1 VSETPG
7 TSGQS
12 VGQRSQ
18 RAAPATVAD
27 DHTGAAP
34 ATPAAAPA
42 TPGTVTTSR
51 SVVFRLYHWA
61 LLAFLLAG
69 CAQIFLA
76 GLGVFSFGDHDV
88 AGGTSA
94 FDAHRTLGFTLAGAA
109 VVIFLLALA
118 ARPGVLPVVL
128 SGVLVVQTTLLQS
141 LLAGLADNTA
151 LYGGLHALDGLL
163 VLGIA
168 GFLYATSRRR
178 RA

>member
-1 VSETPG
+1 MTIRTHDLPSG
-7 TSGQS
+7 TELSGP
-12 VGQRSQ
+12 R
-18 RAAPATVAD
+18 RYAF
-27 DHTGAAP
+27 TGY
-34 ATPAAAPA
+34 
-42 TPGTVTTSR
+42 R
-51 SVVFRLYHWA
+51 WL

-76 GLGVFSFGDHDV
+76 GLGVFSFADHDA

-94 FDAHRTLGFTLAGAA
+94 FDAHRALGFGLAGVA
-109 VVIFLLALA
+109 VFIFVLAVI

-141 LLAGLADNTA
+141 LLAGLADNAA

-163 VLGIA
+163 VLGVA

-178 RA
+178 A